1 MEHLKGHV
9 LIVEDDELNAKFIEE
24 ALQTTELS
32 IRIAHTGEQALE
44 IIRSIPHFDIVLLDI
59 RLPDGDGIALIEPF
73 RKLMPTIK
81 IIIQSAY
88 ATSDDIQRGMQAKSD
103 GYLTKPIDP
112 DKLLREIARVLA

>member
-1 MEHLKGHV
+1 
-9 LIVEDDELNAKFIEE
+9 
-24 ALQTTELS
+24 
-32 IRIAHTGEQALE
+32 
-44 IIRSIPHFDIVLLDI
+44 
-59 RLPDGDGIALIEPF
+59 
-73 RKLMPTIK
+73 MPSIK